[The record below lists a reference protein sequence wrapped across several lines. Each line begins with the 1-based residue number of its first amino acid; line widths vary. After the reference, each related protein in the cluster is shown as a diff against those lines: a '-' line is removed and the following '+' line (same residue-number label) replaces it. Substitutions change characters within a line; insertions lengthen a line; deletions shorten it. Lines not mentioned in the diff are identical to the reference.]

1 VQIAH
6 IYQSLLY
13 LSMMQYRRFGRTELQ
28 MPVFS
33 CGGMR
38 YQYKWQDLPL
48 AEIPDENQQ
57 NLEATI
63 RRSLELGINHI
74 ETARFYGSSEV
85 QLGQILPKLNRQD
98 FIFQTKVA
106 PSADP
111 QEFRR
116 NFEVCLSRLNLEYV
130 DLLGLHGINNQE
142 TTDYALRDGGCW
154 EVAKQLQ
161 AEGKVRHIG
170 FSTHAPTDVIIRA
183 IESDKFDY
191 VNLHWYYINQT
202 NWAAIEAATR
212 HDLGV
217 FIISPTNKGG
227 LLNTP
232 SAKLVELCQPL
243 SPMVFN
249 NLFCLSHP
257 QVHTLSVGA
266 AKPSDFDEHIKT
278 LALLV
283 GEASLKENRAE
294 EILPPII
301 DRLERAAADKLGAE
315 WLKTW
320 RQGLPTLA
328 ETPGNINIQMILW
341 LRNLAI
347 AYDMTEYATMR
358 YNLLENGGH
367 WFPGAKATDLHNFDL
382 SACLA
387 NSPHKAKIPALLS
400 ETDKLLGGAAVKR
413 LSQT

>member
-1 VQIAH
+1 
-6 IYQSLLY
+6 
-13 LSMMQYRRFGRTELQ
+13 MEYRRFGRTELP

-38 YQYKWQDLPL
+38 YQYKWQDLAM
-48 AEIPDENQQ
+48 AEIPVDSQD

-85 QLGQILPKLNRQD
+85 QLGQILPKLDRQS

-106 PSADP
+106 PDADSKKFLA
-111 QEFRR
+111 QFDRSMS
-116 NFEVCLSRLNLEYV
+116 LLNLDYV
-130 DLLGLHGINNQE
+130 DLLGIHGINNAELLEQ
-142 TTDYALRDGGCW
+142 TIRPGGCLD
-154 EVAKQLQ
+154 VARQLQ
-161 AEGKVRHIG
+161 KAGRVRHIG
-170 FSTHAPTDVIIRA
+170 FSTHGSTESICQT
-183 IESDKFDY
+183 IETSAFDY
-191 VNLHWYYINQT
+191 VNLHWYYINQQ

-212 HDLGV
+212 HDMGV

-227 LLNTP
+227 LLNKP

-257 QVHTLSVGA
+257 QVHTLSLGA
-266 AKPSDFDEHIKT
+266 AVPTDFDEHLKT
-278 LALLV
+278 LAFLD
-283 GEASLKENRAE
+283 RAE

-301 DRLERAAADKLGAE
+301 DRLEKAAIEKLGAD
-315 WLKTW
+315 WYHTW
-320 RQGLPTLA
+320 REGLPEHGA
-328 ETPGNINIQMILW
+328 TPGNINIPMVLW

-347 AYDMTEYATMR
+347 AYDMTEYGQMR

-367 WFPGAKATDLHNFDL
+367 WFPGAKATGVDRYNLAD
-382 SACLA
+382 CLQR
-387 NSPHKAKIPALLS
+387 SPHAAKIPGYLEEADQILAG
-400 ETDKLLGGAAVKR
+400 EQVKR
-413 LSQT
+413 LSQS

>member
-1 VQIAH
+1 
-6 IYQSLLY
+6 
-13 LSMMQYRRFGRTELQ
+13 MKYRRFGRTELQ

-38 YQYKWQDLPL
+38 YQHKWQDVPL
-48 AEIPDENQQ
+48 VEIPADNQH

-63 RRSLELGINHI
+63 YRSLEVGINHI

-85 QLGQILPKLNRQD
+85 QLGQILPKIDRQD
-98 FIFQTKVA
+98 YIFQTKVA
-106 PSADP
+106 PVADP

-116 NFEVCLSRLNLEYV
+116 TFELCLTRLNLEYV
-130 DLLGLHGINNQE
+130 DLLGLHGINDAV

-161 AEGKVRHIG
+161 AEGKVRFIG
-170 FSTHAPTDVIIRA
+170 FSTHAPTQVIINA

-202 NWAAIEAATR
+202 NWQAIEAATK
-212 HDLGV
+212 HDMGV

-227 LLNTP
+227 LLNKP

-243 SPMVFN
+243 SPIVFN
-249 NLFCLSHP
+249 NLFCLNHP

-266 AKPSDFDEHIKT
+266 ATPSDFDEHLKT
-278 LALLV
+278 LPLLDR
-283 GEASLKENRAE
+283 AS

-301 DRLERAAADKLGAE
+301 DRLERAASDKLGTE
-315 WLKTW
+315 WMQTW
-320 RQGLPTLA
+320 RDGLPALA
-328 ETPGNINIQMILW
+328 DTPGNINIATILW

-347 AYDMTEYATMR
+347 AYDMVEYGRMR

-367 WFPGAKATDLHNFDL
+367 WFPGAKATNISEVDF
-382 SACLA
+382 STCLA
-387 NSPHKAKIPALLS
+387 ASPHASTIPDLLV
-400 ETDKLLGGAAVKR
+400 ETDLLLGGVEVKR
-413 LSQT
+413 LSQS